1 MTASAVR
8 FPVIVAV
15 TCAIAACSIPP
26 KPDRPTLRD
35 EAPLAGLAATTGDAW
50 PDPQWWHR
58 YQDPQLDD
66 LEEKGLSASPSLAT
80 ALSRF
85 QTALRSVEV
94 ARANGGASVA
104 ANAQVQRQRLSEHG
118 LIPSQFLGFTWYNQG
133 DLSLSFK
140 YDFDFW
146 GKTRAA
152 VEAAVDEAHAAEA
165 ERSAAA
171 LMLTSAIADT
181 YFAWQADQT
190 RLALADKTV
199 AVLERSR
206 QLSARRLAQGIDSP
220 DVVHQDDVQTAVAR
234 EVQAT
239 YTGSAQIRAVA
250 LAALLGIAPA
260 DLPHLA
266 ARPLPIVNAVLPRKL
281 GLDLLARRP
290 DIAANRWR
298 VEAALRNVDEAR
310 AQFYP
315 DISLGAM
322 VGLSSIDLDKLLT
335 AGSRTA
341 AFGPALHLPLFGLGQ
356 LRAAYGVREAQLQ
369 AAAAQY
375 DAAVVDAARD
385 VATQALMLAQIDARR
400 RERALQLDAASA
412 LEHSASARVRGGV
425 SDDRSVL
432 AAQAQ
437 VLRQR
442 DALASLDAQ
451 AIAAEI
457 ALTKALG
464 GGYRMRDVQ
473 STPTTDAPAKPEPPP
488 SDSTTPSASHPTLM
502 PTADR
507 AASR

>member
-1 MTASAVR
+1 MTASALR
-8 FPVIVAV
+8 FLAIAAG
-15 TCAIAACSIPP
+15 TCAVAACSIPP
-26 KPDRPTLRD
+26 KPDHPTLRD
-35 EAPLAGLAATTGDAW
+35 EAPLAGLAVATGGAW

-58 YQDPQLDD
+58 YHDPQLDG
-66 LEEKGLSASPSLAT
+66 LEEKALAASPSLAT

-85 QTALRSVEV
+85 QTALRTVEV
-94 ARANGGASVA
+94 ARANGGASVE

-171 LMLTSAIADT
+171 LMLTTAIADT
-181 YFAWQADQT
+181 YFGWQADQA
-190 RLALADKTV
+190 RLALADTTV
-199 AVLERSR
+199 VALERSR
-206 QLSARRLAQGIDSP
+206 HLSARRVAQGIDSP
-220 DVVHQDDVQTAVAR
+220 DSVNQADAQVAAAR
-234 EVQAT
+234 ELKTA
-239 YTGSAQIRAVA
+239 YAGSAQIRSAA
-250 LAALLGIAPA
+250 LAALLGIAPV

-266 ARPLPIVNAVLPRKL
+266 AKPLPLVDAVLPEKL

-290 DIAANRWR
+290 DIAADRWR
-298 VEAALRNVDEAR
+298 VEAALRNVDAAR

-322 VGLSSIDLDKLLT
+322 VGLSSIDLDTLLT

-341 AFGPALHLPLFGLGQ
+341 AFGPALHLPLFGLDR

-369 AAAAQY
+369 ATATQY

-385 VATQALMLAQIDARR
+385 VATQALTLAQIDARR
-400 RERALQLDAASA
+400 RERTLQLDATTA
-412 LEHSASARVRGGV
+412 LEHAASARVRRGV
-425 SDDRSVL
+425 SDDRSLL

-437 VLRQR
+437 VLQQR

-464 GGYRMRDVQ
+464 GGYRMRDAQ
-473 STPTTDAPAKPEPPP
+473 PAPATDASAKSEPSLSESATPA
-488 SDSTTPSASHPTLM
+488 ASHPTLL
-502 PTADR
+502 PR
-507 AASR
+507 